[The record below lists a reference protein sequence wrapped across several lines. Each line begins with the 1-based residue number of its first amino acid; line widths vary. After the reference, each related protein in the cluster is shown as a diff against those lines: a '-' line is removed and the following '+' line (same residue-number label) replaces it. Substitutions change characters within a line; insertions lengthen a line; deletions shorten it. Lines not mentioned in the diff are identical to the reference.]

1 MVLRICEVEIR
12 RFMLDADVDGFL
24 LLVDAAVLLMAL
36 LDVLRFRHSDWG
48 RGYGRR

>member
-1 MVLRICEVEIR
+1 MVPRICEVEIC
-12 RFMLDADVDGFL
+12 RFVLDPDVDVFL

-48 RGYGRR
+48 RSYGRR